1 MIWIQAKDTERAVKL
16 HETAPE
22 FDAGSAPI
30 GEFHQALLERQSMK
44 KVPAAA
50 AVMRKKENKQIK
62 QRSEKVWHACVNGE
76 QVLGGVSRS

>member
-22 FDAGSAPI
+22 FDTGSAPI

-50 AVMRKKENKQIK
+50 AVMRKK
-62 QRSEKVWHACVNGE
+62 RE
-76 QVLGGVSRS
+76 QADKAAV

>member
-30 GEFHQALLERQSMK
+30 GEFHQALVERQSMK
-44 KVPAAA
+44 KVPAAT
-50 AVMRKKENKQIK
+50 AVMLKK
-62 QRSEKVWHACVNGE
+62 RT
-76 QVLGGVSRS
+76 SR